1 MLPIVWVRRRTLG
14 GAAIGF
20 VMKKLLIVFLLL
32 LLLGGGGGG
41 AAWWYYFRTPETT
54 EEAPAPLALSQLEL
68 ETIPITVVRNGKP
81 AYQFFFRIVLMFDDP
96 LKMERVQQELPAVY
110 DAVTTELHQLLGRKQ
125 VEQAGFEEPLIR
137 QRLEKAIKAR
147 VGADEIYRVSI
158 RAMERMELR

>member
-1 MLPIVWVRRRTLG
+1 
-14 GAAIGF
+14 
-20 VMKKLLIVFLLL
+20 MKKLLIVFLLL

-41 AAWWYYFRTPETT
+41 AAWWFYFRTPETT
-54 EEAPAPLALSQLEL
+54 EEAAAAPLALSQLEL

-96 LKMERVQQELPAVY
+96 LKMEKVQTQLPAVY

-137 QRLEKAIKAR
+137 QRLEQAVKKR
-147 VGADEIYRVSI
+147 VGEDEVYRVSI